1 MLETNTSTVLLHGND
16 CTSTCMSYTVMYNAS
31 VDFYD
36 LCLSLCVC
44 ASWVYNNFTFY
55 LLQAAKPIVPI
66 FGLKHLYDKRNP
78 NCESHDFIQALY
90 IKRV

>member
-36 LCLSLCVC
+36 LCHC
-44 ASWVYNNFTFY
+44 ASVHPGFITILHFNF
-55 LLQAAKPIVPI
+55 LQAAKPIVPI

-90 IKRV
+90 INRV